1 MTARVAALFDL
12 VRRLM
17 VFLLGVAVI
26 LEALHDES
34 MPELLIGMVMVGV
47 LPIEN
52 LLQPWWRAPHRRL
65 RPAEAEVPEPPAP

>member
-26 LEALHDES
+26 LEALTDES

-52 LLQPWWRAPHRRL
+52 LLQGWWRPPHRRV
-65 RPAEAEVPEPPAP
+65 RPAEAEVPEAPAP